1 MKRIGVLTSGG
12 DAPGMNVA
20 LRAVVRT
27 AVYHGIEVVGIERG
41 YAGLVN
47 GWAHPMDARSV
58 SGIMSRGGTILKTA
72 RSEEFRTTEGRVR
85 AVETIRRFFIDALVV
100 IGGDGTYRGAEQ
112 LHNEHD
118 IPVAGVP
125 GTIDNDVGGTEYTI
139 GFDTAINTA
148 LDAIDRIRDTAES
161 HDRLFVIEVM
171 GRHAGFIAQ
180 QVGLA
185 GGAEVTLLPEIQ
197 VPLDEMCRQLESGR
211 RAGKMSSIIVVAEGS
226 ASGDAY
232 AVRDAV
238 LEHTGF
244 TDVRVSVLGHVQRGG
259 SPTAFDRL
267 QASRM
272 GHEAVMAL
280 MRDETC
286 VMVALSGGKL
296 VTRPISD
303 AWTTEHNIDETDI
316 ELARKLAT

>member
-20 LRAVVRT
+20 VRAVVRT
-27 AVYHGIEVVGIERG
+27 AVYHGIEVIGIERG
-41 YAGLVN
+41 YAGLVS

-58 SGIMSRGGTILKTA
+58 GGIISRGGTILKTA
-72 RSEEFRTTEGRVR
+72 RSEEFRSPEGRR
-85 AVETIRRFFIDALVV
+85 RGAETISRFLIDGLVV
-100 IGGDGTYRGAEQ
+100 IGGDGTYRGAEL
-112 LHNEHD
+112 LHQEHGT
-118 IPVAGVP
+118 PVVGVP
-125 GTIDNDVGGTEYTI
+125 GTIDNDIGGTEYTI
-139 GFDTAINTA
+139 GFDTAVNTA

-171 GRHAGFIAQ
+171 GRRAGYIALE
-180 QVGLA
+180 VGLA
-185 GGAEVTLLPEIQ
+185 GGSEETLLPE
-197 VPLDEMCRQLESGR
+197 VPTALDEMCRRLENGR
-211 RAGKMSSIIVVAEGS
+211 RAGKTSSIIVVAEGS

-238 LEHTGF
+238 IEHTGF
-244 TDVRVSVLGHVQRGG
+244 TDVRVSVLGHLQRGG

-280 MRDETC
+280 LRGETC
-286 VMVALSGGKL
+286 VMVAYNAGELM
-296 VTRPISD
+296 TRPISD
-303 AWTTEHNIDETDI
+303 AWTLQRTIDQTDV